1 MSQVVI
7 GIALR
12 IHVRPVLVLV
22 QEVLHPRDRRQRRR
36 QLFQRQY
43 RRHFWSAAAAVL
55 HHAED
60 GEIVAC
66 LVALAAALVLVVDD
80 VLADVAVDVLVRKVG
95 TTTPAKNVNKCK
107 ISTL

>member
-1 MSQVVI
+1 MPQVVI

-22 QEVLHPRDRRQRRR
+22 QEVLDPRDRRQRRR
-36 QLFQRQY
+36 QLFQRQD
-43 RRHFWSAAAAVL
+43 RRHFRSAAAVL

-80 VLADVAVDVLVRKVG
+80 VLADVTVDVLVREVG
-95 TTTPAKNVNKCK
+95 TTTPAKHVK
-107 ISTL
+107 